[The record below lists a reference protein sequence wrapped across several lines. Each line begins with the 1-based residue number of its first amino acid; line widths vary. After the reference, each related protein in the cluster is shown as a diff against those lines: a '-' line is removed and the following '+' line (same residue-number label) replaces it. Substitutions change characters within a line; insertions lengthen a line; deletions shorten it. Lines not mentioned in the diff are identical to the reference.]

1 MTVHIRKELWKSVN
15 IKYFRE
21 TRCLVDYND
30 TSVREPAVSFF
41 YYLKNKL
48 TFCIKCGLFDYCK
61 FGGYSYRHLQ
71 SSLIKHRF
79 LSFDMTQLLVR

>member
-21 TRCLVDYND
+21 TKCLVDYND

-41 YYLKNKL
+41 L
-48 TFCIKCGLFDYCK
+48 LFKKQINILY
-61 FGGYSYRHLQ
+61 
-71 SSLIKHRF
+71 
-79 LSFDMTQLLVR
+79 